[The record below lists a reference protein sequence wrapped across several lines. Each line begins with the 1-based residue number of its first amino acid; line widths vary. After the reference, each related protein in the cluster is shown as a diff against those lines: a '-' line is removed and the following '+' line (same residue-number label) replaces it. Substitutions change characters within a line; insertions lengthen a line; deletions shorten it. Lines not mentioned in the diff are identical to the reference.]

1 MATIQTSPGA
11 SGLAR
16 GAWLVVGLLWVVA
29 LLNYLDRQVLVTMRD
44 AIKGD
49 ILVDGVSMTDA
60 QFGLLS
66 SMFLWIYGLVSP
78 LGGYAADR
86 FGRRPVIFI
95 SLAAWSAVTWWTGH
109 ASSYNELVVARG
121 LMGVSEACYIPAAL
135 ALITDHHRDRTRSL
149 ATGLHMSGLYAGVVL
164 GGLGGYLATPGKTLL
179 GFDLFIGWHKVF
191 IGLGAIG
198 IVYALALILVLP
210 KQAAPASSSGT
221 ASAGSTNLRANLPAM
236 LLRLL
241 KEGRFWLIL
250 GVFALV
256 SACNWSVLVWLPAFL
271 KEHFQLADGPAGL
284 HATTWNTA
292 AKFVA
297 VLAGGVMSDWLA
309 RSNPRARSLIPAV
322 GLLIAAPGIA
332 LGTFTDL
339 LTLGLCGFAMQ
350 GVAQGFLDANM
361 ISIVRQIT
369 GPALAATGYGLLNLV
384 GTLTGGVMALIGGQ
398 LRDSGLG
405 FEVFFRISAAGL
417 AVAALGLLLFKPGTQ
432 ISSHAGSR
440 S

>member
-1 MATIQTSPGA
+1 MATAQTSSPP
-11 SGLAR
+11 SSLAR
-16 GAWLVVGLLWVVA
+16 GAWLVVGLLWGVA
-29 LLNYLDRQVLVTMRD
+29 LLNYLDRQVLITMRD
-44 AIKGD
+44 AVKGD
-49 ILVDGVSMTDA
+49 VLVGGVPMTDA

-66 SMFLWIYGLVSP
+66 SIFLWIYGLVSP

-86 FGRRPVIFI
+86 FGRRPVIFV

-109 ASSYNELVVARG
+109 ASSYHELLVARG

-149 ATGLHMSGLYAGVVL
+149 ATGLHMSGLYAGVAL

-191 IGLGAIG
+191 TGLGAIG
-198 IVYALALILVLP
+198 IVYALALIFVLP
-210 KQAAPASSSGT
+210 KHAAPASSQRT
-221 ASAGSTNLRANLPAM
+221 ADADSASLPAM
-236 LLRLL
+236 LLLLL

-297 VLAGGVMSDWLA
+297 VLAGGAMSDWLA
-309 RSNPRARSLIPAV
+309 RSNPRARSLIPAA
-322 GLLIAAPGIA
+322 GLLIASPGIL

-350 GVAQGFLDANM
+350 GIAQGFLDANM
-361 ISIVRQIT
+361 ISVVRQIT

-384 GTLTGGVMALIGGQ
+384 GTLTGGVMALIGGR

-405 FEVFFRISAAGL
+405 FETFFRISAVGL

-432 ISSHAGSR
+432 ISSRARNPS
-440 S
+440 

>member
-1 MATIQTSPGA
+1 MATTSQASRPS

-29 LLNYLDRQVLVTMRD
+29 LLNYLDRQVLITMRD

-49 ILVDGVSMTDA
+49 ILVAGVPMTDA

-86 FGRRPVIFI
+86 FGRRPVIFV

-109 ASSYNELVVARG
+109 ASSYHELLVARG

-179 GFDLFIGWHKVF
+179 GIDLFIGWHKVF

-198 IVYALALILVLP
+198 IAYALALIFLLP
-210 KQAAPASSSGT
+210 KHEAPASGRVAADAGY
-221 ASAGSTNLRANLPAM
+221 ASLSAA
-236 LLRLL
+236 LLLL
-241 KEGRFWLIL
+241 IKEGRFWLIL

-271 KEHFQLADGPAGL
+271 KEQFQLADGPAGL

-297 VLAGGVMSDWLA
+297 VLIGGAMSDWLT

-332 LGTFTDL
+332 LGTLTDL

-350 GVAQGFLDANM
+350 GIAQGFLDANM

-369 GPALAATGYGLLNLV
+369 GPTVAATGYGLLNLV
-384 GTLTGGVMALIGGQ
+384 GTLTGGVMALIGGR

-405 FEVFFRISAAGL
+405 FETFFRISAAGL
-417 AVAALGLLLFKPGTQ
+417 AVAALGLLLFRPGKQ
-432 ISSHAGSR
+432 ISPDAHNR
-440 S
+440 E